1 MNGYLQIESRVRY
14 NFWNLLGDVGGFNDG
29 LFLLCQL
36 FVLPISAMAFA
47 NDYTKSR
54 FIDPSSNQGTRE
66 FQDSDQFKNIVKRI
80 KNV

>member
-1 MNGYLQIESRVRY
+1 MDGYYQIESRVRY

-29 LFLLCQL
+29 LFLLCEL

-54 FIDPSSNQGTRE
+54 FIDPPSSQRTRA
-66 FQDSDQFKNIVKRI
+66 FQDSDRFKNIVNNI
-80 KNV
+80 QNE